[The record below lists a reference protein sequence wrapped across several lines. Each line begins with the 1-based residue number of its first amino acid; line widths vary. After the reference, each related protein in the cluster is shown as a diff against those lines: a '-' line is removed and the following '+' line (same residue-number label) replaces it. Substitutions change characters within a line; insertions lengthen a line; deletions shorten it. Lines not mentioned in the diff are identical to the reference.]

1 MQKNIHRAQTF
12 SLLSQFFLR
21 YWRNCAPTHSLAPI
35 TRTEAHM
42 QTRPFAQSLAST
54 TAVVLATIMLAA
66 CGPGSSATSQAAV
79 TNAQARSNAATQ
91 AQDVDAPL
99 PPAMASTDTVANG
112 FGASALNGA
121 SAANAADFA
130 SSPVASVQASL
141 AADSEQVAPVMSY
154 APGDDPP
161 SSTGNHSSS
170 TATTS
175 Q

>member
-1 MQKNIHRAQTF
+1 
-12 SLLSQFFLR
+12 
-21 YWRNCAPTHSLAPI
+21 
-35 TRTEAHM
+35 M

-66 CGPGSSATSQAAV
+66 CGPGGSASPQAVVA
-79 TNAQARSNAATQ
+79 TNAPERSDAAAQALDVATPPPPATAAT
-91 AQDVDAPL
+91 DN
-99 PPAMASTDTVANG
+99 VANG
-112 FGASALNGA
+112 FGASALNA
-121 SAANAADFA
+121 TSAANAADFA

-161 SSTGNHSSS
+161 PSSTGDHSSS
-170 TATTS
+170 TATTT